1 MAARTRSVSQH
12 HITPDH
18 DLCGLAGLVLLLAL
32 GPGLAT
38 VRATISPEDCA
49 RPANTIVAENCK
61 PGNSSRDWD
70 VNADGDPSIQVRGPG
85 RGW

>member
-1 MAARTRSVSQH
+1 M
-12 HITPDH
+12 
-18 DLCGLAGLVLLLAL
+18 CGLAGLVLLLAL
-32 GPGLAT
+32 GPGLTT

-49 RPANTIVAENCK
+49 KPANTIVAENCK

>member
-1 MAARTRSVSQH
+1 M
-12 HITPDH
+12 
-18 DLCGLAGLVLLLAL
+18 CGLAGLVLLVL
-32 GPGLAT
+32 GSGLVT
-38 VRATISPEDCA
+38 VLATISPEDCA

>member
-1 MAARTRSVSQH
+1 M
-12 HITPDH
+12 
-18 DLCGLAGLVLLLAL
+18 CGLAGLVLLAL

>member
-1 MAARTRSVSQH
+1 MAACTRSVSQH

-18 DLCGLAGLVLLLAL
+18 DLCGSAGLVLLLAL

-70 VNADGDPSIQVRGPG
+70 VNADGDPSIQVRGPA

>member
-1 MAARTRSVSQH
+1 MAACTRSVSQH

-18 DLCGLAGLVLLLAL
+18 DLCGLAGLLLLLAL

>member
-1 MAARTRSVSQH
+1 M
-12 HITPDH
+12 
-18 DLCGLAGLVLLLAL
+18 CGLAGLVLLLAL

-49 RPANTIVAENCK
+49 KPANTIVTENCK
-61 PGNSSRDWD
+61 TGNSSQDWD
-70 VNADGDPSIQVRGPG
+70 VNADGDPSIQVRGPA